1 MLLERVKA
9 RIVWFKAQC
18 KAIRYYGLPLWIVK
32 KAVAKIYPRN
42 RAIGIRLNE
51 LKTDIILKYFTNNYG
66 DCIKNISEESPS
78 TIENSCPIWVCWW
91 QGEESAPEII
101 KACISSI
108 RKHCG
113 NHSVN
118 VITWDNYSQYVE
130 IPDAIVKRYQN
141 GNIMP
146 AHMADLLR
154 CKLLTKYG
162 GIWCDASIFMTDDID
177 EQIFDYSFYT
187 IKHGLENCQELELE
201 PSKCYW
207 RIFFMGT
214 GKGNPLVR
222 ICGDILERMLSEEK
236 PIINY
241 WAMDYIIL
249 MLYRKI
255 PMIKEMIDVV
265 PYNNQMPYRLS
276 GKLGYKDS
284 ETLWGEICGAQSIHK
299 LSWKIE
305 IPNET
310 DTVYFNRVVRNYPKD
325 SFAEL

>member
-1 MLLERVKA
+1 MLSERIKA
-9 RIVWFKAQC
+9 RIVWFKEQC

-32 KAVAKIYPRN
+32 KAVSKIYPRN
-42 RAIGIRLNE
+42 RKIGIQLNE
-51 LKTDIILKYFTNNYG
+51 LKTDIIIKYIAKTHG
-66 DCIKNISEESPS
+66 HCVKISSEESAHA
-78 TIENSCPIWVCWW
+78 IENNCPIWVCWW

-108 RKHCG
+108 REHCG
-113 NHSVN
+113 NHTVS

-130 IPDAIVKRYQN
+130 IPNAIIKRYQS
-141 GNIMP
+141 GDIMP

-162 GIWCDASIFMTDDID
+162 GIWCDATIFMTDHID

-187 IKHGLENCQELELE
+187 IKHSLENCQKLELE

-222 ICGDILERMLSEEK
+222 ICGDILEEMLHEEK

-249 MLYRKI
+249 MLYRQI
-255 PMIKEMIDVV
+255 PMIKEMIDAV
-265 PYNNQMPYRLS
+265 PFNNLMPYQLS
-276 GKLGYKDS
+276 EKLSCKDS
-284 ETLWGEICGAQSIHK
+284 ETLWKEICHSQSIHK
-299 LSWKIE
+299 LSWKSE
-305 IPNET
+305 VPNDT
-310 DTVYFNRVVRNYPKD
+310 DSVYSNRVVKNRK
-325 SFAEL
+325 EI